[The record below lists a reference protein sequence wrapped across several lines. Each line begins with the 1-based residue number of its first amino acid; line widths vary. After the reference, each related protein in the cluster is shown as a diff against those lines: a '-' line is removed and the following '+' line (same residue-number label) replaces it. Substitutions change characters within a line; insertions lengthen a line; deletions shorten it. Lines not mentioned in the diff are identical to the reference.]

1 MLEPHGAVLRARPSG
16 VGAHAHVPPSMMAL
30 LCHVTFSLKEN
41 LFSCYQLLS
50 HPIWLLLLV
59 PRQSSQQ
66 WQFMVAKCFVWRSQ
80 DPLGGMAGGQCAW
93 HALTLSTTGVGQND
107 VRTNSDCVVFMLTSV
122 SRSAVFI
129 RISVDLDRVSDVIL
143 HTYVQMT
150 TISLYVCFSCENHHN
165 MEE

>member
-16 VGAHAHVPPSMMAL
+16 VGAHAHVPPSKMAL

-41 LFSCYQLLS
+41 LFSCYYFY
-50 HPIWLLLLV
+50 PIPYGCYYWS
-59 PRQSSQQ
+59 RGRAHSCG
-66 WQFMVAKCFVWRSQ
+66 QFMVTKCFVWRSQ

-107 VRTNSDCVVFMLTSV
+107 VSTNSDCVVFMLTSV

-150 TISLYVCFSCENHHN
+150 TVSLYVCFSCENHHN